1 MDKLRELLADYAHSS
16 WSSWMKYLF
25 SKTYPMYEQ
34 FDKEN
39 GDVVIPKE
47 CVDRW
52 KRQMETAYKDLSEKE
67 KDSDRKEADKMI
79 HIMKDFIDEYKNNK
93 KGDSNST

>member
-1 MDKLRELLADYAHSS
+1 
-16 WSSWMKYLF
+16 
-25 SKTYPMYEQ
+25 
-34 FDKEN
+34 
-39 GDVVIPKE
+39 
-47 CVDRW
+47 
-52 KRQMETAYKDLSEKE
+52 METAYKDLSEKE